1 MAQTITNAL
10 TTCGVFVDT
19 TGLIVNGNNAA
30 EMMAADVFNNNL
42 NTCVD
47 INFSELK
54 DNWKTYIRLTVSKD
68 VSGSD
73 LETRSTSDNL
83 SYGQGKNQ

>member
-1 MAQTITNAL
+1 MYQTTTNAL
-10 TTCGVFVDT
+10 TICCVLSNK
-19 TGLIVNGNNAA
+19 TGLLVNGNNAA

-54 DNWKTYIRLTVSKD
+54 DNWKTYSGLIVSEGCIGLIPRTKVNIRAFV
-68 VSGSD
+68 
-73 LETRSTSDNL
+73 
-83 SYGQGKNQ
+83 